1 MFTLFLRE
9 QYPWMFFFI
18 VLLISMN
25 LLLYLDTG
33 FSGVSIVYFNI
44 VSFSMVSLFLIWR
57 YIKETRQLKHYL
69 GNIPEIN
76 KLLSSESISFTPY
89 QQKYA
94 EAFHTI
100 IESKELQLNNSKI
113 QLQEESENLLAWV
126 HEMKTPLTAMKL
138 MIEQIDDF
146 KLNSKLEKEWLR
158 IHLLLDQQL
167 HNTRLGT
174 IEQDN
179 RMERFPL
186 RMVVYKEIREY
197 QPWCLE
203 KGIGFDIEE
212 LTEEVITDKKWLGFI
227 VRQLLSNAIKY
238 SYENCD
244 IKIYYEH
251 DEHGHLLLHFKDYG
265 IGIKEEDLPRIFNK
279 SYTGTVGRGSKHS
292 TGMGLYLAK
301 GAADKLGIQILVQSN
316 VDQGTRFTLSF
327 PLQNEYQKIIGR

>member
-1 MFTLFLRE
+1 
-9 QYPWMFFFI
+9 
-18 VLLISMN
+18 
-25 LLLYLDTG
+25 
-33 FSGVSIVYFNI
+33 
-44 VSFSMVSLFLIWR
+44 
-57 YIKETRQLKHYL
+57 
-69 GNIPEIN
+69 
-76 KLLSSESISFTPY
+76 
-89 QQKYA
+89 
-94 EAFHTI
+94 
-100 IESKELQLNNSKI
+100 
-113 QLQEESENLLAWV
+113 
-126 HEMKTPLTAMKL
+126 MKTPLTAMKL

-212 LTEEVITDKKWLGFI
+212 LTEEVITDKKWLAFI

-238 SYENCD
+238 SYENRD
-244 IKIYYEH
+244 IKIYIEH
-251 DEHGHLLLHFKDYG
+251 DEHGHLLLQFKDYG
-265 IGIKEEDLPRIFNK
+265 VGIKEEDLPRIFNK

-316 VDQGTRFTLSF
+316 VNQGTRFTLSF
-327 PLQNEYQKIIGR
+327 PLQNEYQNIIGR